1 MPDGVQHTTL
11 RPGTGADVTVSLRKG
26 NDQLDKIISSNF
38 EAKDLFSPEDLRLGP

>member
-26 NDQLDKIISSNF
+26 NDLYNIYIDIYRQDNT
-38 EAKDLFSPEDLRLGP
+38 R